1 MKERVWSLVCELIG
15 RMRRGPCLAVLTLH
29 RVGADLTIQ
38 PDAVA
43 RMFAYLRRHFRM
55 MLPSRWTGE
64 LSEPSAMITI
74 DDGHEDA
81 HDVIYP
87 LARREGVPLVI
98 CVPTDYFL
106 RDRWLWFDRLNWAIA
121 QCAGK
126 SQVRVGGETFVP
138 DHRPSVVA
146 FKMHVKSLSRS
157 ERDAIVED
165 LIRIVG
171 REPPAV
177 MPKEYRP
184 VPREAMRGM
193 LATGTVELCAHS
205 VSHPV
210 MTRLDDAELRE
221 ELVRGRAELEAFS
234 GRPVVAFCY
243 PHGQAG
249 TFDDRTQAA
258 VAQAGYRI
266 AFTSVPGVNRP
277 RSFDPLRLRRVHV
290 HPRLSMFTRELAGL
304 GGWRRRLA
312 GAD

>member
-1 MKERVWSLVCELIG
+1 MKERIWSLVSELVW

-29 RVGADLTIQ
+29 RVGPNQPIR

-55 MLPSRWTGE
+55 MLPSQWTE
-64 LSEPSAMITI
+64 ALSEPSAMITI

-81 HDVIYP
+81 HEIIYP

-126 SQVRVGGETFVP
+126 AQVRVGGETFSP

-146 FKMHVKSLSRS
+146 FKMHVKSLPPAD
-157 ERDAIVED
+157 RDGIVAE
-165 LIRIVG
+165 LLGIVG
-171 REPPAV
+171 REPPTV

-205 VSHPV
+205 VTHPV
-210 MTRLDDAELRE
+210 MTRLDDAALRE
-221 ELVRGRAELEAFS
+221 ELTRGRAELEAFS

-243 PHGQAG
+243 PHGQSG

-258 VAQAGYRI
+258 VAQAGYRV

-277 RSFDPLRLRRVHV
+277 GSTDPLRLKRVHV
-290 HPRLSMFTRELAGL
+290 HPRLSMLTRELAGL
-304 GGWRRRLA
+304 GGWRRRRA
-312 GAD
+312 GAE